1 MGENYSN
8 ELKKDNLAFYVKTEN
23 GMQKIDKLDFAD
35 VEMADCEDQDLI
47 SNVIKHD
54 PYIFEGFTDRLLNE
68 MTLILFGIDK
78 VVIEACQN
86 SRIRHLAL
94 YSRKKRTRKKNMHR
108 VFRIVERGNKH
119 VKTLV

>member
-23 GMQKIDKLDFAD
+23 GMQKIDKLDLD
-35 VEMADCEDQDLI
+35 NVETVDYEDQDLI
-47 SNVIKHD
+47 SNVIRND

-68 MTLILFGIDK
+68 MTLILYGIDK

-94 YSRKKRTRKKNMHR
+94 YSRKKRTRKKNTNR
-108 VFRIVERGNKH
+108 AFRIVERGNKH
-119 VKTLV
+119 E

>member
-8 ELKKDNLAFYVKTEN
+8 EL
-23 GMQKIDKLDFAD
+23 LDLLN
-35 VEMADCEDQDLI
+35 VGIVDCDDQDLI
-47 SNVIKHD
+47 SNVIRN
-54 PYIFEGFTDRLLNE
+54 YSCIFEVFTDRLLNE
-68 MTLILFGIDK
+68 TDI
-78 VVIEACQN
+78 IEACQN

-108 VFRIVERGNKH
+108 AFRIVERGNKH